1 VSALAGA
8 CVKDPEPAAHK
19 EEKVPKV
26 SARRAIMRVLI
37 VEDDEPRVLFFER
50 AFRAAEVR
58 WLEELGDQAPEIS
71 HVWARAA
78 TAAIGVLN
86 RDSGRVYAGVLL
98 DRDLNN
104 RNLTSMD
111 RHKTGEHVV
120 EVVVHKLAD
129 DVPVLVHSTNQSGGP
144 RMVGR
149 LDGAGYPVS
158 FVPFYNLTERRM
170 AEWLDEV
177 LEAWIDFMDE

>member
-1 VSALAGA
+1 MESVSIVLE
-8 CVKDPEPAAHK
+8 VIQ
-19 EEKVPKV
+19 VPT
-26 SARRAIMRVLI
+26 RRAFMRVLI
-37 VEDDEPRVLFFER
+37 VEDDEPRVLFLER

-58 WLEELGDQAPEIS
+58 WREELGDEAPEIR

-104 RNLTSMD
+104 QNLTSMD

-120 EVVVHKLAD
+120 EVVVQQLEED
-129 DVPVLVHSTNQSGGP
+129 IPVLVHSTNQSGGP
-144 RMVGR
+144 RMAGR
-149 LDGAGYPVS
+149 LERAGFSVS

-170 AEWLDEV
+170 AEWLDEA
-177 LEAWIDFMDE
+177 LEAWIDFMDQ